1 MSPEQTVLCFHE
13 HGGMPRMQQAGIM
26 SRLAAT
32 VLALAALMVNA
43 SAQDTLKVATAQR
56 GAWESAVPEL
66 GQQAGIF
73 KKHGISLD
81 LVHTR
86 DAAETEQ
93 RVVAGSVDVG
103 LGVEVMGVL
112 RAYAR
117 NAPVRIIGA
126 NTTGT
131 ADYWYVPAS
140 SSVKTV
146 KDIAGKTIAF
156 STHGSFS

>member
-1 MSPEQTVLCFHE
+1 SDRDMRTSQGSKAPPANKIACEYRGEHGQCTPWTWVISPEQTVLCFHE

-86 DAAETEQ
+86 DAAE
-93 RVVAGSVDVG
+93 
-103 LGVEVMGVL
+103 
-112 RAYAR
+112 
-117 NAPVRIIGA
+117 
-126 NTTGT
+126 
-131 ADYWYVPAS
+131 
-140 SSVKTV
+140 
-146 KDIAGKTIAF
+146 
-156 STHGSFS
+156 